1 MMRTYQII
9 DCRYTDEYD
18 METFALVRDVEA
30 DVLLPVVIND
40 YYYDHD
46 DEHEYG
52 IYKKIKPGDFIKG
65 YICIIYENIHE
76 TAGKTFFRLR
86 NPHVGKMNPSFV
98 GEFKVISVEE
108 DGRVVLQHPKYDVT
122 LTTDSEIGKLFE
134 SVPQTLSISG
144 ELGLETIGNPW
155 QDEK

>member
-9 DCRYTDEYD
+9 DCRKDEYD
-18 METFALVRDVEA
+18 METFALARDVEA
-30 DVLLPVVIND
+30 DALLPVVIND

-52 IYKKIKPGDFIKG
+52 TYKKIKPGDFIMG
-65 YICIIYENIHE
+65 YICIIYEEFHE
-76 TAGKTFFRLR
+76 PTGETFFRLR
-86 NPHVGKMNPSFV
+86 DPYGGNMNPSFV

-122 LTTDSEIGKLFE
+122 LTTDSEIGKQFE
-134 SVPQTLSISG
+134 SVPKTLCISG

>member
-1 MMRTYQII
+1 MRTYQII
-9 DCRYTDEYD
+9 DCRKDEYD
-18 METFALVRDVEA
+18 METFALARDVEA
-30 DVLLPVVIND
+30 DALLPVVIND

-52 IYKKIKPGDFIKG
+52 TYKKIKPGDFIKG
-65 YICIIYENIHE
+65 YICIIYEEFHE
-76 TAGKTFFRLR
+76 PTGETFFRLR
-86 NPHVGKMNPSFV
+86 DPYGGNMNPSFV

-122 LTTDSEIGKLFE
+122 LTTDSEIGKQFE
-134 SVPQTLSISG
+134 SVPKTLCISG

>member
-9 DCRYTDEYD
+9 DCRYTDELD

-52 IYKKIKPGDFIKG
+52 IYKCIKPGDYIKG
-65 YICIIYENIHE
+65 YICINYEKLHE
-76 TAGKTFFRLR
+76 PTGETYFRLR
-86 NPHVGKMNPSFV
+86 DPYGGNMNPTFI
-98 GEFKVISVEE
+98 GEFKVVSVEE
-108 DGRVVLQHPKYDVT
+108 DGRIVLQHPKYDVT
-122 LTTDSEIGKLFE
+122 LTTNSEISKQIE
-134 SVPQTLSISG
+134 SVPKTLCISG
-144 ELGLETIGNPW
+144 ELGLETFGNPW
-155 QDEK
+155 QEEK

>member
-9 DCRYTDEYD
+9 DCRKDEYD
-18 METFALVRDVEA
+18 METFALARDVEA
-30 DVLLPVVIND
+30 DALLPVVIND

-52 IYKKIKPGDFIKG
+52 TYKKIKPGDFIKG
-65 YICIIYENIHE
+65 YICIIYEEFHE
-76 TAGKTFFRLR
+76 PTGETFFRLR
-86 NPHVGKMNPSFV
+86 DPYGGNMNPSFV

-122 LTTDSEIGKLFE
+122 LTTDSEIGKQFE
-134 SVPQTLSISG
+134 SVPKTLCISG